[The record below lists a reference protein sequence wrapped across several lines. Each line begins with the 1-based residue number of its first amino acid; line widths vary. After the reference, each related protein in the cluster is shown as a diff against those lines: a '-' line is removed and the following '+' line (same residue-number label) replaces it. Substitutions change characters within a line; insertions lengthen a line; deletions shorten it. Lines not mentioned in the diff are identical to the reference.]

1 MEVELE
7 TIDKDGYFG
16 GSLLES
22 NTHVVIPILE
32 AGLAE
37 LKNVWPDNYAGEL
50 HRAENYAR
58 EKKLK
63 IWEN

>member
-32 AGLAE
+32 AALQNLKMFGPTIMPVNFIE
-37 LKNVWPDNYAGEL
+37 L
-50 HRAENYAR
+50 RIMR
-58 EKKLK
+58 ERR
-63 IWEN
+63 N